1 MDFKKEIKDRGL
13 SLVFVAREIKCNYS
27 SFKVYMNNY
36 DLLPLQ
42 VECDLKTYIKSRKD

>member
-13 SLVFVAREIKCNYS
+13 SLVFVAKELECNYS

-36 DLLPLQ
+36 SMIPLAL
-42 VECDLKTYIKSRKD
+42 EYKLKKYIKDRKD